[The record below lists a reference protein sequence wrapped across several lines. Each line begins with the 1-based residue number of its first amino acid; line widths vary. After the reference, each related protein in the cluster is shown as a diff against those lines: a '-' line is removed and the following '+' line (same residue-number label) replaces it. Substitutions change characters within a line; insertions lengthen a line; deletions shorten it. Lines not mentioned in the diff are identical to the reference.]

1 MTTNMLLHA
10 VVVLMHLLLIN
21 GRTILE
27 RSELNKSDL
36 QAVNQLDMNTV
47 TNPTDD
53 FRSLNKLLQKETIST
68 LPAEKTDQ
76 TATIP
81 DNFRSLSKLLQ
92 KETISTLPVEKTD
105 QTATIPDNFRSLSKL
120 LQKETISTLPV
131 EKTNQTATIPDNFR
145 SLSKLLQKETIST
158 LPVEKT
164 DQTATIPI
172 QPEPH
177 HVLLKDVLNTMDKL
191 VNLKAQ
197 QEPSSVI
204 GSRNG
209 EIFLLNFDVV
219 SNPELLLDINLK
231 PNLKNILIKDIL
243 LRDDLGKCITF

>member
-1 MTTNMLLHA
+1 MTTNMLLYVV
-10 VVVLMHLLLIN
+10 VVVLMPMLLIN

-36 QAVNQLDMNTV
+36 QAVSQLDMNSV
-47 TNPTDD
+47 TN
-53 FRSLNKLLQKETIST
+53 ST
-68 LPAEKTDQ
+68 
-76 TATIP
+76 

-92 KETISTLPVEKTD
+92 KETKSALPVEKTDQTATIPDNFMSLSKLLQTETKSTLPVEKTD
-105 QTATIPDNFRSLSKL
+105 QTATIPDNFMSLSKL
-120 LQKETISTLPV
+120 LQKETKSTLPV
-131 EKTNQTATIPDNFR
+131 DKTN
-145 SLSKLLQKETIST
+145 
-158 LPVEKT
+158 
-164 DQTATIPI
+164 QTATIPI
-172 QPEPH
+172 QPELH

-204 GSRNG
+204 GSSNG

-219 SNPELLLDINLK
+219 SNPEMLLDINLK

>member
-1 MTTNMLLHA
+1 MTTDMLLYA
-10 VVVLMHLLLIN
+10 VVLLMHMLRIN
-21 GRTILE
+21 GRSILE

-36 QAVNQLDMNTV
+36 QAVNQLDMNSV
-47 TNPTDD
+47 TNPTDS
-53 FRSLNKLLQKETIST
+53 FRSLSKLLQKETKST
-68 LPAEKTDQ
+68 LPVERTDQ

-92 KETISTLPVEKTD
+92 KESKSTLPVEKTY
-105 QTATIPDNFRSLSKL
+105 
-120 LQKETISTLPV
+120 
-131 EKTNQTATIPDNFR
+131 
-145 SLSKLLQKETIST
+145 
-158 LPVEKT
+158 
-164 DQTATIPI
+164 QTATIPI

-177 HVLLKDVLNTMDKL
+177 HVLLKDILNTMDKL

-204 GSRNG
+204 GSSNG

-243 LRDDLGKCITF
+243 LRDDLGKCITL

>member
-1 MTTNMLLHA
+1 MMLYA
-10 VVVLMHLLLIN
+10 VVVLMHTLLVN
-21 GRTILE
+21 GRTVLE

-36 QAVNQLDMNTV
+36 QAVSQLDMNSV
-47 TNPTDD
+47 TNPTDN
-53 FRSLNKLLQKETIST
+53 FRSLSKLLQKEAKST

-92 KETISTLPVEKTD
+92 KEAKSTLPAEKTD

-120 LQKETISTLPV
+120 LQKEA
-131 EKTNQTATIPDNFR
+131 K
-145 SLSKLLQKETIST
+145 ST

-164 DQTATIPI
+164 DQTATTPI

-177 HVLLKDVLNTMDKL
+177 HVLLKDILNTMDKL

-197 QEPSSVI
+197 QEPSSII
-204 GSRNG
+204 GSSNG